1 MANMTKE
8 CWDLY
13 MSAHEL
19 WKQGKFTE
27 AETVLG
33 ELYSAGGFAVSK
45 VRLLGA
51 YVKRSLGEVLGEIDI
66 LSGLADS
73 GCQDD
78 VGLLPAVY
86 SLLGQAYSVIGQ
98 SAKAVEMFL
107 QSVATEDDWQQKL
120 VEYSNAI
127 FAAAALPATDREFWQ
142 SLYAGYED
150 LLAAGTIKPF
160 AEKNW
165 QHDKLRVG
173 YLSADYHQHPVSALL
188 WALVDKADLHSFSVY
203 CYAGNTGADTVTR
216 QFQDGCDVW
225 RPVAGMPHQ
234 EIAWQI
240 YKDEI
245 DILVDLG
252 GHTSGNMLPVLAYK
266 PAKVQMSAIGWVGS
280 TGMTSVDYV
289 LGDEYCTPA
298 SRQDAYVERLLAVK
312 GSHFC
317 FHIFKDMPPVSEA
330 PYRKNGYITYGCFNN
345 FSKVT
350 DDMLVAWGKI
360 LAQVPKS
367 RLLLKHKLFG
377 DAAGRQY
384 TLDRLAGCGIDRHRV
399 ELRNFSQDY
408 LTQYGD
414 MDIALD
420 TFPYT
425 GGMTTFEAM
434 YMGVP
439 VVSLYGASRGQR
451 FGYSML
457 MNVGLGDMAADNVAE
472 YIEIASALGKA
483 PELVTELR
491 SQLRTM
497 VESSPLMDEAGYV
510 RAMERIYVE
519 AVAE

>member
-1 MANMTKE
+1 
-8 CWDLY
+8 
-13 MSAHEL
+13 
-19 WKQGKFTE
+19 
-27 AETVLG
+27 
-33 ELYSAGGFAVSK
+33 
-45 VRLLGA
+45 
-51 YVKRSLGEVLGEIDI
+51 
-66 LSGLADS
+66 
-73 GCQDD
+73 
-78 VGLLPAVY
+78 
-86 SLLGQAYSVIGQ
+86 
-98 SAKAVEMFL
+98 
-107 QSVATEDDWQQKL
+107 
-120 VEYSNAI
+120 
-127 FAAAALPATDREFWQ
+127 
-142 SLYAGYED
+142 
-150 LLAAGTIKPF
+150 
-160 AEKNW
+160 
-165 QHDKLRVG
+165 
-173 YLSADYHQHPVSALL
+173 
-188 WALVDKADLHSFSVY
+188 
-203 CYAGNTGADTVTR
+203 
-216 QFQDGCDVW
+216 
-225 RPVAGMPHQ
+225 
-234 EIAWQI
+234 
-240 YKDEI
+240 
-245 DILVDLG
+245 
-252 GHTSGNMLPVLAYK
+252 MLPVLAYK

-298 SRQDAYVERLLAVK
+298 PRQDAYVERLLAVK

-330 PYRKNGYITYGCFNN
+330 PYRKNGHITYGCFNN

-457 MNVGLGDMAADNVAE
+457 MNVGLGDMAADNVTE

-483 PELVTELR
+483 PELVSELR